1 LLMTLFMK
9 KSSQK
14 LFISGPVNLDDNIRE
29 SIYNSPDI
37 GHRELEFVELLKGIR
52 EKLLIV
58 FKANKEEYS
67 VLIFTGS
74 GTSAMEAVMA
84 ANVHEG
90 KKALRNLLKITS
102 SFTVEQSY
110 NSNHHGMC
118 HV

>member
-1 LLMTLFMK
+1 MTLFMK

-90 KKALRNLLKITS
+90 KKALI
-102 SFTVEQSY
+102 V
-110 NSNHHGMC
+110 SNGEF
-118 HV
+118 